1 MNNRVVATLSVSLVL
16 AAAMSQAW
24 AHEPQTKAG
33 GMKPDTMG
41 QMDMGKMNMGQMD
54 MSMTGNADQDFAM
67 MMRDHHQKALP
78 MARDEVAHGKDA
90 SMRRMAQSI
99 LDTQTKEIGQFD
111 AWLAQH
117 PMSKNH
123 PMSGMPMD
131 ASMPGWKAFAK
142 LDKNHDGYLTHK
154 ELPRSEMLDQH
165 FSKADANHDGKLS
178 KAEVDKHRAEM
189 MQDMHH

>member
-1 MNNRVVATLSVSLVL
+1 MNKNSIATLSASLAL
-16 AAAMSQAW
+16 AAAMSHAW
-24 AHEPQTKAG
+24 AHEPRTKMGA
-33 GMKPDTMG
+33 MKPDAMG
-41 QMDMGKMNMGQMD
+41 QMNMP
-54 MSMTGNADQDFAM
+54 MTGNADQDFAM
-67 MMRDHHQKALP
+67 MMRAHHQKALP
-78 MARDEVAHGKDA
+78 MAREEVAHGKDA
-90 SMRRMAQSI
+90 TMRRMAQTI

-117 PMSKNH
+117 PMPRNH
-123 PMSGMPMD
+123 PMSGMAMD
-131 ASMPGWKAFAK
+131 SSMPAWKPFAS

-154 ELPRSEMLDQH
+154 ELPDSEMLDQH